1 MLSDFITGVTTFATS
16 PLPLFLATIAG
27 LVLLAIGIRGLF
39 RAVDRAAGRYLKRH
53 VECALGP
60 EVRQ

>member
-1 MLSDFITGVTTFATS
+1 MLSDFLTGVTTCATS

-27 LVLLAIGIRGLF
+27 LVLLAIGIRNMI
-39 RAVDRAAGRYLKRH
+39 RAVDRAAGRCVERH

-60 EVRQ
+60 EVRR